1 MVAVSFYAFV
11 SNYISASIAPALP
24 LWNRQFPQD
33 RKPTRDLMTLVA
45 VCALSVDLHPGVAAV
60 C

>member
-11 SNYISASIAPALP
+11 SNYVSASIAPALP
-24 LWNRQFPQD
+24 LWNKQFPQD

-45 VCALSVDLHPGVAAV
+45 VCASLRRPSP
-60 C
+60 